1 MAVFRETLEREF
13 GIQTSNNSVSGL
25 LSRLYTHIYIWSLE
39 GTRDSGEEL
48 KIFLEVVN

>member
-1 MAVFRETLEREF
+1 M
-13 GIQTSNNSVSGL
+13 SH
-25 LSRLYTHIYIWSLE
+25 LYTHIWSLE